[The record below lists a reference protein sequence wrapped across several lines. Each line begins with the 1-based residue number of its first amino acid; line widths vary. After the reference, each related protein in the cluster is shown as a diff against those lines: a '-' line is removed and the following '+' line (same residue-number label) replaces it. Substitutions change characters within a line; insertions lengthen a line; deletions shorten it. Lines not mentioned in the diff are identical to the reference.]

1 MLTKLKGRWAKGI
14 ALTLAMTS
22 VLAFAGCGQKEAP
35 KRPPVMVKT
44 MQVIQRDTP
53 EKFDFTGFVEAQ
65 KEANLVA
72 AVSGKITGKY
82 FEGGDAVKSG
92 QVLFTVD
99 QRAYEADVLSAKAG
113 LARAKA
119 EYLRM
124 ENQAQRYTELM
135 KQNAVSRQTYDNIIA
150 QKDQAKAN
158 MDAQQAM
165 LTNAQIRMGDTQ
177 VRAPFAGKVGTTDLA
192 VGNFVTAGQT
202 VMATISNVNPVRIKF
217 SISENEYL
225 KLSKAR
231 KDDGAK
237 ALDHLELRLSDGSI
251 YEGEGI
257 VDQINREMTA
267 GTGTLTL
274 KARFSNKDGRLIP
287 GMFAH
292 ISADAGTIRDAKLI
306 PQRSVKEMLYKNFVF
321 VVDKDN
327 KIEMREVVLGPRVG
341 RLWLVEKGLKGDE
354 NLVVEGVQKVRKGM
368 TVKPVAIK
376 EADLS
381 TVSEE

>member
-1 MLTKLKGRWAKGI
+1 MLIKLKGRWAKGL
-14 ALTLAMTS
+14 ALTLAVAS
-22 VLAFAGCGQKEAP
+22 VLAFAGCGKKEAP

-44 MQVIQRDTP
+44 MQVIHRDTP
-53 EKFDFTGFVEAQ
+53 EEFDFTGFVEAQ

-72 AVSGKITGKY
+72 SVSGKITGKY
-82 FEGGDAVKSG
+82 FKGGDSVKSG

-99 QRAYEADVLSAKAG
+99 PRSYQADVLSAQAG

-202 VMATISNVNPVRIKF
+202 VMATISNVNPVKIKF

-231 KDDGAK
+231 KDNGAK
-237 ALDHLELRLSDGSI
+237 ALDHLQLRLSDGSI
-251 YEGEGI
+251 YEGEGV
-257 VDQINREMTA
+257 VDQVNREMTT

-274 KARFSNKDGRLIP
+274 KARFSNDDGRLIP

-292 ISADAGTIRDAKLI
+292 ISANAGTIKNAVLI

-327 KIEMREVVLGPRVG
+327 KVEMREVVLGPRVG
-341 RLWLVEKGLKGDE
+341 RLWLVEKGLNGDE
-354 NLVVEGVQKVRKGM
+354 RLVVEGVQKVRKGM
-368 TVKPVAIK
+368 MVKPVPMK
-376 EADLS
+376 EADLT